1 MRPAAP
7 TAGTRLQ
14 GTEAVAQTPAPSGLL
29 KTIWGMAQ
37 NFIGCDREQAFL
49 LPPSLREWLPED
61 HLAWFVIDAVA
72 GLDLGEFY
80 ADYRDDGH
88 GRAAYEPSMMV
99 ALLVYAYATEQRSAR
114 GIERHCRQ
122 DIAYR
127 VICANRVPDHAT
139 IARFVAR
146 HEAAL
151 AGLFGSVL
159 ALCARAGL
167 VSTGVVAIDGTK
179 LVANASREA
188 NLDYERIARE
198 IVAEARATD
207 EAEDELF
214 GEARG
219 DELPEELRTS
229 EGRRRWLAEAKREL
243 ESGQASNAPEQ
254 PADEPASMPRG
265 RAIDQGRRGWLRD
278 ARQRL
283 DERRERE
290 ARAVPRSREA
300 RLAESRRRLEE
311 ELAAEREANAAY
323 EAYRARG
330 ISRDGRR
337 FGGGPP
343 SPHRLPETPAGK
355 INTTDPDSRLL
366 KAPGI
371 GYVQG
376 YNAQATVND
385 KQIVLAAEISVDSP
399 DFGHLEPMV
408 EATACELERAG
419 VTESPEVVVADAG
432 YWHHEQMD
440 SLAADGIQVLIPP
453 DAKKRTGARP
463 GWQGGRY
470 EWMRGVL
477 LTELGKRL
485 YRTRSQTAEPMFGHT
500 KHNRG
505 MSRFHRRGRSA
516 ARTEWRLITATHN
529 LTKLHRHTLA
539 SATA

>member
-1 MRPAAP
+1 
-7 TAGTRLQ
+7 
-14 GTEAVAQTPAPSGLL
+14 
-29 KTIWGMAQ
+29 MAQ

-49 LPPSLREWLPED
+49 MPPSLREWLPED
-61 HLAWFVIDAVA
+61 HLAWFVIEAVEEME
-72 GLDLGEFY
+72 LDEFY
-80 ADYRDDGH
+80 ADYREDGH

-99 ALLVYAYATEQRSAR
+99 ALVLYAYATKQRSSRA
-114 GIERHCRQ
+114 IERHCRQ
-122 DIAYR
+122 DIGYR
-127 VICANRVPDHAT
+127 VISANRVPDHAT
-139 IARFVAR
+139 IARFLAR

-151 AGLFGSVL
+151 AELFGSVL

-179 LVANASREA
+179 LYANASREA

-207 EAEDELF
+207 EAEDELY

-229 EGRRRWLAEAKREL
+229 AGRRKWLREAKQAL
-243 ESGQASNAPEQ
+243 DQESRTDPAP
-254 PADEPASMPRG
+254 PADEPSSMPRG
-265 RAIDQGRRGWLRD
+265 RAKDQGRRGWRRD

-283 DERRERE
+283 DERRARE
-290 ARAVPRSREA
+290 ARPIPRSRPA
-300 RLAESRRRLEE
+300 RLSESKRRLEE
-311 ELAAEREANAAY
+311 ELQAERDANEAY

-343 SPHRLPETPAGK
+343 SPHRVPDSPTGK

-366 KAPGI
+366 KVTG

-376 YNAQATVND
+376 YNAQAAVSER
-385 KQIVLAAEISVDSP
+385 QIVLAAEISVDSP
-399 DFGHLEPMV
+399 DFGQLEPMV
-408 EATACELERAG
+408 QATTGELAKAG
-419 VTESPEVVVADAG
+419 VPASPEVVVADAG
-432 YWHHEQMD
+432 YWHHEQID
-440 SLAADGIQVLIPP
+440 SLAANGIAVLIPP
-453 DAKKRTGARP
+453 DAGKRRGARP

-470 EWMRGVL
+470 EWMRRVL
-477 LTELGKRL
+477 ATELGERL
-485 YRTRSQTAEPMFGHT
+485 YRKRSQTVEPVFGHT

-505 MSRFHRRGRSA
+505 MSRFQRRGRSA

-529 LTKLHRHTLA
+529 LLKLHSHTLA
-539 SATA
+539 AAAA